1 MEFPFMISGNGVPAA
16 SDGDEGVGVR
26 DSQQVRDIQNLID
39 KLAVVNRQ
47 LSLPLRARPVPRPED
62 ASVGGAGV
70 RTDAEQA

>member
-1 MEFPFMISGNGVPAA
+1 MISGNGVPAA
-16 SDGDEGVGVR
+16 SDGDEEVGVR

-62 ASVGGAGV
+62 ASLAE
-70 RTDAEQA
+70 TEQA